1 MGKVDVAIVGCNS
14 FCEQYLPLLD
24 KECIECAVYDSW
36 QGVRHAPYPAEVIVS
51 EPPAVKSDQFRRSW
65 KKHWF
70 RLPDRPRI
78 LLLIPEETPEV
89 IELVQD
95 NIVDYCLHEPI
106 SPVVLCNRILNLASF
121 RHAHLAEQSLEN
133 RLHDCLSEC
142 GISPHLKGYGY
153 LVAAITIGCNE
164 PSALNNIGGMYES
177 IAQGRDVKPSQV
189 ERAIRYAIESAYTK
203 GSLTMLNQIAATGMD
218 PEIGRPS
225 NSSFISSLVS
235 LLVRNY

>member
-121 RHAHLAEQSLEN
+121 RHAHLAEQS
-133 RLHDCLSEC
+133 RAWRT
-142 GISPHLKGYGY
+142 GYMI
-153 LVAAITIGCNE
+153 V
-164 PSALNNIGGMYES
+164 
-177 IAQGRDVKPSQV
+177 
-189 ERAIRYAIESAYTK
+189 
-203 GSLTMLNQIAATGMD
+203 
-218 PEIGRPS
+218 
-225 NSSFISSLVS
+225 
-235 LLVRNY
+235 